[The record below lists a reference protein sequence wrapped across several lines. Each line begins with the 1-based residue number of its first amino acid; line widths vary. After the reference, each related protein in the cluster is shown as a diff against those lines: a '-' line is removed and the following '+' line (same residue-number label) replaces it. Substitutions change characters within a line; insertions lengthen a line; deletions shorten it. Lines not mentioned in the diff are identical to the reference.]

1 MNSSID
7 ILIAELERLFSLD
20 EMTAMSKRLLG
31 LDPVDVGGVS
41 AKASFARALTQRCVD
56 GDGVD
61 ALVDVILASRHGVDP
76 RLREV
81 GSLQGKEEIDP
92 GRTFGGFEIVRKVGE
107 SPLSIVYSARREE
120 VDCIL
125 KVIRRDACRDRR
137 AVQRFL
143 AANRMVAGLDHE
155 GLPSWLEVGDTQ
167 GVAWVSYYSA
177 EAQPLSNE
185 LARSG
190 RMSLS
195 ELRPLLRGVLEPL
208 AVLHSVRVAHGAL
221 KLENVLV
228 DRTGPAPA
236 VLLIDFATDRLR
248 PHATVANGHS
258 GLLAVF
264 GSPKTIAP
272 EQVRG
277 SRAEPAT
284 DVYAFGA
291 MMYELLSGAPVF
303 KFENATDAA
312 FAHVT
317 RTPDP
322 PSVHAPPGWITRDV
336 DQFVLGL
343 LAKEPDRRPRDA
355 TAVLELID
363 VIGRGPASIRPA
375 GIKEFS
381 EDELTA
387 RADALIASPDDENAA
402 VALEEAIEEG
412 ADPLAVSAAFE
423 DAAGGITGDDGG
435 ALATR
440 KALLRR
446 AGRLFEGPAENRER
460 AERAY
465 SQLLELDP
473 TDVEARVALEGVR
486 KALGKYTEVVESL
499 IGRSESAAPGEA
511 RARIFAEIGRLC
523 ASELEDPDQGLLAY
537 GRALCETPM
546 KRDLADEIERLA
558 QGKQPLWNEVLA
570 TITAGI
576 QGGEA
581 LAVAER
587 NRLLAYAGR
596 WYDQKLG
603 RTDLA
608 LLAYQQILAKDP
620 ENDEAHA
627 ELAAL
632 RRKAKQWPELVAALT
647 ARAEA
652 LGESPKAR
660 DLRFEAAE
668 ILETRLDNAEKASE
682 LYGAVL
688 AEDPGHGKAA
698 EAMARLAD
706 RKGDTKV
713 LVSVLEG
720 LAGARTG
727 REKVEAWIKLGEVY
741 EQQLDN
747 FDEAARRYKDALL
760 LETDEPA
767 ALKGLARIYERTG
780 KYRELLDNLQR
791 QAAGAATPRQKILV
805 YERMATLYEDEF
817 LDHARAAECLEDV
830 LAVDPSNDVALTK
843 LPAQYRALGQW
854 EQLQAL
860 YGGHA
865 ERVTNDS
872 QRIALLLQQA
882 RVLAENVGSPD
893 RATRVYERVLELE
906 PGHAT
911 ALEALARLREQS
923 GDAHAAVEA
932 IEALAS
938 AAPNPQA
945 RAEQWMRAAR
955 LLEAHGDRDGAI
967 DRYKSAIEADPSAAA
982 AARALRQAYAAR
994 GDAASVVLLIER
1006 ELGLAEGKI
1015 SKGRLRAELARV
1027 QREQLHESDLAEMNA
1042 KVALDLDPTNA
1053 DAQLVLGDIAYEKER
1068 FVEATRHLEPLIAR
1082 ASTLPKDDA
1091 VRVLVRFIEAFGKSL
1106 PSQAAPDR
1114 LTQSSIMDAQPRLAA
1129 AVEAFE
1135 RLAPDDPQALA
1146 RVARVLFECKDFHAA
1161 RRMYER
1167 ILDEDGPYLSST
1179 DRADAQWRLGDS
1191 LRHFGELDKAVDAL
1205 REAAE
1210 ADPTNPAPLKALAA
1224 VYEETGDWE
1233 EFVRTKRRRLEI
1245 ATGSER
1251 FELLVAI
1258 GDAEFKKLND
1268 LPRAS
1273 KTYRAALEE
1282 QPDDRKLLTKLMELY
1297 SEEKDWAGLVDVVL
1311 RLAAFVVDPKQ
1322 RAKYMHTAAKV
1333 TSRQLGEVEQAIEYY
1348 DRALEFDPALVK
1360 AMDEAIELRLQ
1371 KADYRGVERLLNAQ
1385 LDHAKQL
1392 QDKERMVHALD
1403 RLGELYAKSLNETGL
1418 AIDAY
1423 ESAQAFDPD
1432 ATERTAILA
1441 ELYASDAAKY
1451 LDKAVRAQGQVLR
1464 ANPHRAESYKLLRRL
1479 YTEARLPDPAWCL
1492 CQALVVL
1499 DLAEPDERRFYERHR
1514 ADNAAPAQMVLD
1526 EADWTSRIIHPDAD
1540 PLLTTIF
1547 ALIQPTIVRARTQSL
1562 EELGFDPAYRVDL
1575 AAQPYPVCQ
1584 TIYYAQG
1591 VFGFEAPPVF
1601 QNTNDPAGL
1610 GFLHAHVPA
1619 VVLGNAAFDDAVPN
1633 QSLAFAVG
1641 RHMTYFRP
1649 GFYVRHLVPTGT
1661 GLKGWLFA
1669 AVKHCVP
1676 QFPIAQDVQG
1686 QVNEALAYIVDDF
1699 QGVSR
1704 ELLASTVSKLLQSGG
1719 SIDLK
1724 KWVAAIDLTADRAGL
1739 LLAHDLAM
1747 TTEVIRATED
1757 AAGISAEDRVKEAV
1771 LYSISAPYLELRKK
1785 LQITID
1791 S

>member
-20 EMTAMSKRLLG
+20 EMTSMSKRLLG
-31 LDPVDVGGVS
+31 LDPELVGGIA

-76 RLREV
+76 RLRDV
-81 GSLQGKEEIDP
+81 GSVLGKEEVDP
-92 GRTFGGFEIVRKVGE
+92 GETFGPFEIVRKVGE
-107 SPLSIVYSARREE
+107 SPLSIVYAARRED
-120 VDCIL
+120 VDCTV
-125 KVIRRDACRDRR
+125 KVIRREACRDRR

-143 AANRMVAGLDHE
+143 AANRMVAGLEHE
-155 GLPSWLEVGDTQ
+155 GLPSWLEVGEIE
-167 GVAWVSYYSA
+167 GVAWVSYDGGDA
-177 EAQPLSNE
+177 EPLSAQ
-185 LARSG
+185 LTRSG
-190 RMSLS
+190 PLPLG
-195 ELRPLLRGVLEPL
+195 ELRPLLRRILEPL
-208 AVLHSVRVAHGAL
+208 AVLHSVRIAHGAL
-221 KLENVLV
+221 KVENILV
-228 DRTGPAPA
+228 DRSNWTPS

-248 PHATVANGHS
+248 PRATVANGHS

-264 GSPKTIAP
+264 GSPKTISP

-277 SRAEPAT
+277 SRADPAS

-291 MMYELLSGAPVF
+291 IMYELLSGSPVF
-303 KFENATDAA
+303 TFENATDAA
-312 FAHVT
+312 FAHIAK
-317 RTPDP
+317 TPDP
-322 PSVHAPPGWITRDV
+322 PSMHAPAGWVTRDV

-343 LAKEPDRRPRDA
+343 LAKEPGKRPRDA
-355 TAVLELID
+355 AAVLEMID
-363 VIGRGPASIRPA
+363 VIGRGPASIRPP
-375 GIKEFS
+375 GIEEFS

-387 RADALIASPDDENAA
+387 RADALIASPDDESAA
-402 VALEEAIEEG
+402 AALEQAIEEG
-412 ADPLAVSAAFE
+412 ADPLAVAGAFE
-423 DAAGGITGDDGG
+423 AAAGGITGDD
-435 ALATR
+435 ATAFASK
-440 KALLRR
+440 KALLQR
-446 AGRLFEGPAENRER
+446 AGRLFEGAAGNRER
-460 AERAY
+460 AEAAY
-465 SQLLELDP
+465 LQLLELDP
-473 TDVEARVALEGVR
+473 EDADARVALEGVR

-499 IGRSESAAPGEA
+499 IGRSESAPPGEA

-523 ASELEDPDQGLLAY
+523 ASELGDPDQGLLAY

-576 QGGEA
+576 QGAA
-581 LAVAER
+581 LALAER

-596 WYDQKLG
+596 WYDQKLA

-608 LLAYQQILAKDP
+608 LLAYQQILANDP
-620 ENDEAHA
+620 ENDEAHV
-627 ELAAL
+627 ELAGL
-632 RRKAKQWPELVAALT
+632 RRKAKQWAELVGALT
-647 ARAEA
+647 SRAHA

-660 DLRFEAAE
+660 DLLAESAE
-668 ILETRLDNAEKASE
+668 ILETRLDDTEKAAEVYAS
-682 LYGAVL
+682 VL
-688 AEDPGHGKAA
+688 AEDPGHSKAA
-698 EAMARLAD
+698 DGMVRLAD
-706 RKGDTKV
+706 RKGDSKA

-727 REKVEAWIKLGEVY
+727 HEKVEALIKLGEVY
-741 EQQLDN
+741 EQQLDS
-747 FDEAARRYKDALL
+747 FDEAARRYKDALSI
-760 LETDEPA
+760 ESDEPA

-780 KYRELLDNLQR
+780 KYRELLENLQR

-830 LAVDPSNDVALTK
+830 LAVDTTNEVALAK
-843 LPAQYRALGQW
+843 LPAQYRALGHW

-860 YGGHA
+860 WGRQA
-865 ERVTNDS
+865 ERVTSDQ
-872 QRIALLLQQA
+872 QRIALLLQQG
-882 RVLAENVGSPD
+882 RVLAENIGSPD

-906 PGHAT
+906 SGHPM
-911 ALEALARLREQS
+911 ALEALARLREQG
-923 GDAHAAVEA
+923 GDAHAALEA
-932 IEALAS
+932 IEALAAS
-938 AAPNPQA
+938 APNSQG
-945 RAEQWMRAAR
+945 RAELWMRAAR

-967 DRYKSAIEADPSAAA
+967 DRYKLAIEADPGAAP

-994 GDAASVVLLIER
+994 GDAASVVVLIER

-1015 SKGRLRAELARV
+1015 AKARLRAELARV
-1027 QREQLHESDLAEMNA
+1027 LREQLHDNDLAETNA
-1042 KVALDLDPTNA
+1042 KAALDLDPTNP
-1053 DAQLVLGDIAYEKER
+1053 DGQLVLGDIAYEKER
-1068 FVEATRHLEPLIAR
+1068 FVEATKHLEPLIAR
-1082 ASTLPKDDA
+1082 AATLPKDDA
-1091 VRVLVRFIEAFGKSL
+1091 LRVLVRFIEAYGSSL
-1106 PSQAAPDR
+1106 PPPPAHERPSQAF
-1114 LTQSSIMDAQPRLAA
+1114 IMDAQPRLAA

-1135 RLAPDDPQALA
+1135 QLTLDDPQPLA
-1146 RVARVLFECKDFHAA
+1146 RVARVMFECNDFLTA

-1167 ILDEDGPYLSST
+1167 MLDNYGSSLSHA

-1191 LRHFGELDKAVDAL
+1191 LRHCGELDKAVDAL
-1205 REAAE
+1205 RVAAD
-1210 ADPTNPAPLKALAA
+1210 ADPANAAPLKALAA

-1233 EFVRTKRRRLEI
+1233 EFVRTKRRRLEV
-1245 ATGSER
+1245 ASGNER

-1333 TSRQLGEVEQAIEYY
+1333 TSRQLGEVDQAIEYY

-1371 KADYRGVERLLNAQ
+1371 KPDYGGVERLLNAQ

-1392 QDKERMVHALD
+1392 QDKDRMVHALD
-1403 RLGELYAKSLNETGL
+1403 RLGELYAKSLNETTL

-1423 ESAQAFDPD
+1423 ESAQALDPEGAD
-1432 ATERTAILA
+1432 RTGPLA
-1441 ELYASDAAKY
+1441 ELYASDVTTY
-1451 LDKAVRAQGQVLR
+1451 LDKAVRAQGQILR

-1479 YTEARLPDPAWCL
+1479 YTEARMPDPAWCL
-1492 CQALVVL
+1492 CQALAVL
-1499 DLAEPDERRFYERHR
+1499 GLAEPDEQRFYLRHR
-1514 ADNAAPAQMVLD
+1514 ADNAAAAQDVLD
-1526 EADWTSRIIHPDAD
+1526 DSAWNSNIVHPDAD
-1540 PLLTTIF
+1540 PLLTAIF
-1547 ALIQPTIVRARTQSL
+1547 ALIQPTIVRARTRTL
-1562 EELGFDPAYRVDL
+1562 EELGFDPAYRVDV
-1575 AAQPYPVCQ
+1575 AVQPYPVCQ
-1584 TIYYAQG
+1584 TLYYAQG
-1591 VFGFEAPPVF
+1591 VFGFDAPPVF
-1601 QNTNDPAGL
+1601 QNPNDPAGL
-1610 GFLHAHVPA
+1610 GFLHARVPA
-1619 VVLGNAAFDDAVPN
+1619 IVLGNAAFDETVPN

-1686 QVNEALAYIVDDF
+1686 QVNEALTYIVNDF

-1724 KWVAAIDLTADRAGL
+1724 KWVAAIDLSADRAGL

-1747 TTEVIRATED
+1747 AVEVIRATED
-1757 AAGISAEDRVKEAV
+1757 AAGIAAEDRVKEAV
-1771 LYSISAPYLELRKK
+1771 LYSISTPYLELRKK